1 MLTNVFF
8 CNIIFCVNIC
18 CTAYIIARFN
28 NAFSSSTLSIEMT
41 TGVTKI
47 SNAEFLLL
55 RTKGLQQTS
64 VISRH
69 FLEFG
74 GKAHGAYTT
83 DKKSIECV
91 RVFI

>member
-1 MLTNVFF
+1 
-8 CNIIFCVNIC
+8 
-18 CTAYIIARFN
+18 
-28 NAFSSSTLSIEMT
+28 MT

-83 DKKSIECV
+83 DKKSIECEH
-91 RVFI
+91 VFI